1 MHWLRLRCVSPMI
14 RGLLVIG
21 LAAAAVVLALPPA
34 QAAIPTGEM
43 LVNGDFEAFHVG
55 WTEPGVQVIFHAS
68 SLPLGIA
75 PYGGDY
81 AAYFEPHTAVD
92 LFQNVAIPAD
102 ITFAKIH
109 LWYWS
114 RWSELPGERSL
125 AVQLLDPVGGTH
137 YVDALLIDA
146 YPPTNAWQPLTYVLT
161 PADLAAIRGRTVRF
175 KLRADGSNYRANFL
189 VDSVSLEVSSGGVR
203 RLYLPTTPRR
213 AGNGQ

>member
-1 MHWLRLRCVSPMI
+1 MHHLRLRCVLPVI
-14 RGLLVIG
+14 RCLLVIG
-21 LAAAAVVLALPPA
+21 LAAAALLLASPPA
-34 QAAIPTGEM
+34 QAAIPDDEM

-55 WTEPGVQVIFHAS
+55 WTEPGAQVIFHAS
-68 SLPLGIA
+68 SLPVGIA
-75 PYGGDY
+75 PYSGNY

-114 RWSELPGERSL
+114 RWSEHPGERSL

-175 KLRADGSNYRANFL
+175 KLRAEGSNYRANFL
-189 VDSVSLEVSSGGVR
+189 VDSVSLEVSSGGVL
-203 RLYLPTTPRR
+203 RLYLPTTPRH

>member
-34 QAAIPTGEM
+34 QAAIPEGEM